1 MCMANYLTKEEIKQ
15 WRSSLEK
22 MTLEE
27 YAAKLGK
34 VINTEKET
42 NDMID
47 KVMSTNSVDT
57 MTIEEYHPKAET
69 IKTIT
74 QKTIL
79 REKELIEKYN
89 KHVKFEP
96 TTVKKSV
103 KKEVK
108 PKIDNKKF
116 IEKIEDEKVDTTI
129 EYAFKKSL
137 TQREQGVFDY
147 FKTHKGEIVY
157 AKDLAELLTLPRDYI
172 YKYIKTLRNKME
184 VECIFN
190 AENGGFIL
198 K

>member
-1 MCMANYLTKEEIKQ
+1 MANYLTKEEIKQ

-47 KVMSTNSVDT
+47 KVMSTNSVET
-57 MTIEEYHPKAET
+57 MTVEEYHPKAET
-69 IKTIT
+69 IKSIT

-89 KHVKFEP
+89 NHVKFAP
-96 TTVKKSV
+96 SPAKNAV

-116 IEKIEDEKVDTTI
+116 VEKIADEKIDTSI
-129 EYAFKKSL
+129 EYAFKKAL
-137 TQREQGVFDY
+137 TQREQVVFDY
-147 FKTHKGEIVY
+147 FKSHKGEIVY